1 MKDRDKEEIG
11 LAEIAGIVEN
21 SDIPIDL
28 QERNVPAADMLV
40 KQKPSKIRQT
50 IH

>member
-11 LAEIAGIVEN
+11 LAEIAGTVED
-21 SDIPIDL
+21 SDISINL
-28 QERNVPAADMLV
+28 EERNVPAAEGFV
-40 KQKPSKIRQT
+40 KQEPRKIHRT